1 MAMGMKGLLVLTLGL
16 AMAATSSAVTYKVG
30 DSSGWTILGNIN
42 YTDWTTKKNFHVG
55 DIIEF
60 VYPQGIHN
68 VLEVTKDAYDSCSNS
83 TPIATHTSGDD
94 KIAIKRPGHRF
105 FICGVPGHCA
115 AGQKVNIRVLK
126 PRSSDAPSKA
136 PAPAPAR
143 SSAAASPSG
152 GSEPS
157 AASPPAASSTDSTPD
172 TPATTAPAPNANGAG
187 VVRAGYR
194 AVAAMALAAVAS
206 MAMLQ

>member
-1 MAMGMKGLLVLTLGL
+1 
-16 AMAATSSAVTYKVG
+16 
-30 DSSGWTILGNIN
+30 
-42 YTDWTTKKNFHVG
+42 
-55 DIIEF
+55 
-60 VYPQGIHN
+60 
-68 VLEVTKDAYDSCSNS
+68 VLEVTKADYDSCSNS

-136 PAPAPAR
+136 PALAPAR
-143 SSAAASPSG
+143 SAAATPSG
-152 GSEPS
+152 SSEPS

-172 TPATTAPAPNANGAG
+172 APTTTAPAPNANGAR
-187 VVRAGYR
+187 VRGGYR
-194 AVAAMALAAVAS
+194 AVVAMALAAVAS

>member
-1 MAMGMKGLLVLTLGL
+1 M
-16 AMAATSSAVTYKVG
+16 
-30 DSSGWTILGNIN
+30 
-42 YTDWTTKKNFHVG
+42 
-55 DIIEF
+55 
-60 VYPQGIHN
+60 
-68 VLEVTKDAYDSCSNS
+68 LEVTKADYDSCSNS

-136 PAPAPAR
+136 PAPAR
-143 SSAAASPSG
+143 SAAATPSG
-152 GSEPS
+152 SSEPS
-157 AASPPAASSTDSTPD
+157 AASPPAASSTDSTSDAP
-172 TPATTAPAPNANGAG
+172 TTTAPAPNANGAR
-187 VVRAGYR
+187 VRGGYR
-194 AVAAMALAAVAS
+194 AVVAMALAAVAS

>member
-16 AMAATSSAVTYKVG
+16 AMAATSSAVIYKVG
-30 DSSGWTILGNIN
+30 DTSGWTILGNIN
-42 YTDWTTKKNFHVG
+42 YTDWTTKKNFKVG

-60 VYPQGIHN
+60 KYPQGIHN
-68 VLEVTKDAYDSCSNS
+68 VLEVNKADYDSCSNS

-115 AGQKVNIRVLK
+115 AGQKLNIRVLK
-126 PRSSDAPSKA
+126 QKSSEAPSKA

-143 SSAAASPSG
+143 PAASPSP
-152 GSEPS
+152 SEPS
-157 AASPPAASSTDSTPD
+157 AASPPAASATDNTPD
-172 TPATTAPAPNANGAG
+172 APATAAPAPNANGAG
-187 VVRAGYR
+187 GLAGYR
-194 AVAAMALAAVAS
+194 AAVLAVALAAAAS
-206 MAMLQ
+206 AAMLQ

>member
-1 MAMGMKGLLVLTLGL
+1 MAVGMSGLLVLTIGL
-16 AMAATSSAVTYKVG
+16 AMAAPSSAAIYKVG
-30 DSSGWTILGNIN
+30 DASGWTILGNIN
-42 YTDWTTKKNFHVG
+42 YTDWTTKKTFHVG

-60 VYPQGIHN
+60 TYPQGIHN
-68 VLEVTKDAYDSCSNS
+68 VLEVTKADYDSCTNS

-115 AGQKVNIRVLK
+115 AGQKVNIRVPK

-136 PAPAPAR
+136 PAPAPTR
-143 SSAAASPSG
+143 SAAATPSG
-152 GSEPS
+152 SSEPS

-172 TPATTAPAPNANGAG
+172 APTTTAPAPNANGAG
-187 VVRAGYR
+187 VRGGYR
-194 AVAAMALAAVAS
+194 AVVATALAAVAS